1 MVEEHFQVL
10 GISLGLGLLV
20 GLQRQLANS
29 QVAGIRTFPMITM
42 LGTLAALLSQV
53 FGGWILAAG
62 FLGLSAL
69 LVLANVLRNKNE
81 ATASSGQTTEAAVLL
96 MYGVGAYLVVGDKS
110 LAVAIGGVVAV
121 LLHLKS
127 TLHGFVEKV
136 GYKDIRVI
144 MQFVVISLVILPVLP
159 NQAYGPYQVLN
170 PRDIWLMVVLIV
182 GIGMSGY
189 FAYKILGKQAGTL
202 LGGILGGL
210 ISSTATTVSYARR
223 TKDTPAT
230 AVLAAYVILTAST
243 VALLRIIIEIIV
255 IAPGQASQLVPPLA
269 AVLLL
274 MLLIIL
280 GLYFWNRHKK
290 DENQLPEQG
299 NPAELKSA
307 FIFAG
312 LYGLV
317 ILGTAAAR
325 DFFGRSGLYAVGF
338 LSGLTDVDAITLST
352 AKLVQGGQI
361 ASNTGWQVIL
371 LAALSNLLFK
381 GGMVAVLGHRQLFYI
396 IALLFGVTIAGGL
409 LVLWLWPDKA
419 ILDF

>member
-1 MVEEHFQVL
+1 
-10 GISLGLGLLV
+10 
-20 GLQRQLANS
+20 
-29 QVAGIRTFPMITM
+29 
-42 LGTLAALLSQV
+42 
-53 FGGWILAAG
+53 
-62 FLGLSAL
+62 
-69 LVLANVLRNKNE
+69 
-81 ATASSGQTTEAAVLL
+81 
-96 MYGVGAYLVVGDKS
+96 
-110 LAVAIGGVVAV
+110 
-121 LLHLKS
+121 
-127 TLHGFVEKV
+127 
-136 GYKDIRVI
+136 

-159 NQAYGPYQVLN
+159 DQTYGPYQVLN

-189 FAYKILGKQAGTL
+189 FAYKIFGKQAGTL

-255 IAPGQASQLVPPLA
+255 IAPRQAGQLVPPLA

-280 GLYFWNRHKK
+280 GLYFYNRHKK
-290 DENQLPEQG
+290 DENQIPEQG